1 MRKGT
6 EKTYV
11 VVYRK
16 RGNTL
21 ATQHHIHVNATSKAK
36 AIEVAKQYIDVKANT
51 ILYAE
56 IAIGMVNVVNKV
68 KVVEEPTTVEP
79 TTPAKQVP
87 QNYKRIEKR
96 CNKYGF
102 RIGCY
107 DDQLNKLSENNL
119 RRVLAAI
126 EYSTDTKVMLHNKP
140 YIAELDEV
148 DGEIDIKLTP
158 LKEYESRFGKWE
170 EW

>member
-1 MRKGT
+1 MR
-6 EKTYV
+6 TYR

-16 RGNTL
+16 KYNTL
-21 ATQHHIHVNATSKAK
+21 AHQQHIDVNARNMEEAK
-36 AIEVAKQYIDVKANT
+36 KIAKQYIDVKANT

-56 IAIGMVNVVNKV
+56 RAIGMVNTVNKV
-68 KVVEEPTTVEP
+68 KEVKVEEPTTVEP

-107 DDQLNKLSENNL
+107 DEQLNKLSENNL
-119 RRVLAAI
+119 RRVLAEI
-126 EYSTDTKVMLHNKP
+126 KYSTDTKVMLHNKP

>member
-1 MRKGT
+1 MRKET

-36 AIEVAKQYIDVKANT
+36 AVEVAKQYIDVKANT

-56 IAIGMVNVVNKV
+56 RAIGMVNTVNKV
-68 KVVEEPTTVEP
+68 EEVKEE
-79 TTPAKQVP
+79 AHS
-87 QNYKRIEKR
+87 NYKRIEKR

-107 DDQLNKLSENNL
+107 DEQLNKLSENNL
-119 RRVLAAI
+119 RRVLAEI

>member
-1 MRKGT
+1 MR
-6 EKTYV
+6 TYR
-11 VVYRK
+11 VVYRQK
-16 RGNTL
+16 YNTL
-21 ATQHHIHVNATSKAK
+21 AKQQHIDVNAKNMEDAK
-36 AIEVAKQYIDVKANT
+36 KIAKQYISTNHT

-56 IAIGMVNVVNKV
+56 RAIGMVNTVNKV
-68 KVVEEPTTVEP
+68 GEVKEE
-79 TTPAKQVP
+79 AHS
-87 QNYKRIEKR
+87 NYKRIEKR

-119 RRVLAAI
+119 RRVLAEI